1 MSGIVF
7 LGTKKLETIQN
18 FYLSKVGAKVWL
30 DQGDCIILSHGN
42 MLLGF
47 CKRKKKDTCGI
58 ITFFYRSK
66 EEVDHMYENTKEYAL
81 GEPKV
86 NEKYQIYHFFAEDP
100 EGRTIEF
107 QHFLHEIPE
116 LSSS

>member
-1 MSGIVF
+1 
-7 LGTKKLETIQN
+7 
-18 FYLSKVGAKVWL
+18 
-30 DQGDCIILSHGN
+30 
-42 MLLGF
+42 
-47 CKRKKKDTCGI
+47 
-58 ITFFYRSK
+58 
-66 EEVDHMYENTKEYAL
+66 MYENTKEYAL